1 MEFNAPLM
9 CAPALEEAIDRN
21 PLTLSPDTLLSDAI
35 FLMSNARGQSCLLD
49 QTLNPIQNEIG
60 KSESRS
66 SCVLVIKDS
75 TLLGI
80 FTERDIVRFTATGMN
95 FEAVTISEIMIQPV
109 ITLNQIHLQDI
120 FAALFL
126 FRRYRIRHLPIV
138 DEEGNLV
145 GVISP
150 ESIRQVLRPAN
161 LLKLRRV
168 ADVMNKEVV
177 KSSPITSVLNLAKL
191 MANSRVSCVVIT
203 EEDNHGRSIPV
214 GIVTERDIV
223 QFQSLALELSKIQAQ
238 DVMSTPLF
246 LLSPED
252 SLWTAHQQMQ
262 QRHVRRLVVSSNWGW
277 GLGIVTQTSLLKIF
291 DPVEM
296 YGIIDT
302 LQKTV
307 EQLEAQK
314 MTMLNQIDTD
324 TVTSF

>member
-1 MEFNAPLM
+1 MEFDAPLM
-9 CAPALEEAIDRN
+9 CAPALEDAIDSS
-21 PLTLSPDTLLSDAI
+21 PLTLPPDTLLIDAI
-35 FLMSNARGQSCLLD
+35 SLMSYTRGQSCKLD
-49 QTLNPIQNEIG
+49 ENLNPIKIENG
-60 KSESRS
+60 RSESRS
-66 SCVLVIKDS
+66 SCVLVMQDS
-75 TLLGI
+75 ALVGI
-80 FTERDIVRFTATGMN
+80 FTERDIVRFAATGMS
-95 FEAVTISEIMIQPV
+95 FDDVKISQVMIKPV
-109 ITLNQIHLQDI
+109 ITLNQAYLQDV

-138 DEEGNLV
+138 DEQEKLI

-168 ADVMNKEVV
+168 ADVMSKEVIS
-177 KSSPITSVLNLAKL
+177 SSPMTSVLELAKL
-191 MANSRVSCVVIT
+191 MANSKVSCVVIT
-203 EEDNHGRSIPV
+203 QQDSIGRANPV

-223 QFQSLALELSKIQAQ
+223 QFQSLGLELAKIQAQ

-246 LLSPED
+246 LLNPED
-252 SLWTAHQQMQ
+252 SLWKAHQQMQ
-262 QRHVRRLVVSSNWGW
+262 RRHVRRLVVSLNWGW

-296 YGIIDT
+296 YAIIDT

-314 MTMLNQIDTD
+314 LQSSTKKQM
-324 TVTSF
+324 

>member
-1 MEFNAPLM
+1 MEFDAPLM
-9 CAPALEEAIDRN
+9 CAPALEDAIDSS
-21 PLTLSPDTLLSDAI
+21 PLTLPPDTLLIDAI
-35 FLMSNARGQSCLLD
+35 SLMSYTRGQSCKLD
-49 QTLNPIQNEIG
+49 ENLNPIKIENG
-60 KSESRS
+60 RSESRS
-66 SCVLVIKDS
+66 SCVLVMQDS
-75 TLLGI
+75 ALVGI
-80 FTERDIVRFTATGMN
+80 FTERDIVRFAATGMS
-95 FEAVTISEIMIQPV
+95 FDDVKISQVMIKPV
-109 ITLNQIHLQDI
+109 ITLNQAYLQDV

-138 DEEGNLV
+138 DEQEKLI

-168 ADVMNKEVV
+168 ADVMSKEVIS
-177 KSSPITSVLNLAKL
+177 SSPMTSVLELAKL
-191 MANSRVSCVVIT
+191 MANSKVSCVVIT
-203 EEDNHGRSIPV
+203 QQDSIGRANPV

-223 QFQSLALELSKIQAQ
+223 QFQSLGLELAKIQAQ

-246 LLSPED
+246 LLNPED
-252 SLWTAHQQMQ
+252 SLWKAHQQMQ
-262 QRHVRRLVVSSNWGW
+262 RRHVRRLVVSLNWGW

-296 YGIIDT
+296 YAIIYT

-314 MTMLNQIDTD
+314 LQSSTKKQM
-324 TVTSF
+324 

>member
-1 MEFNAPLM
+1 MEFDAPLM
-9 CAPALEEAIDRN
+9 CAPALEDAIDSS
-21 PLTLSPDTLLSDAI
+21 PLTLPPDTLLIDAI
-35 FLMSNARGQSCLLD
+35 SLMSYTRGQSCKLD
-49 QTLNPIQNEIG
+49 ENLNPIKIENG
-60 KSESRS
+60 RSESRS
-66 SCVLVIKDS
+66 SCVLVMQDS
-75 TLLGI
+75 ALVGI
-80 FTERDIVRFTATGMN
+80 FTERDIVRFAATGMS
-95 FEAVTISEIMIQPV
+95 FDDVKISQVMIKPV
-109 ITLNQIHLQDI
+109 ITLNQTYLQDV

-138 DEEGNLV
+138 DEQEKLI

-168 ADVMNKEVV
+168 ADVMSKEVIS
-177 KSSPITSVLNLAKL
+177 SSPMTSVLELAKL
-191 MANSRVSCVVIT
+191 MANSKVSCVVIT
-203 EEDNHGRSIPV
+203 QQDSIGRANPV

-223 QFQSLALELSKIQAQ
+223 QFQSLGLELAKIQAQ

-246 LLSPED
+246 LLNPED
-252 SLWTAHQQMQ
+252 SLWKAHQQMQ
-262 QRHVRRLVVSSNWGW
+262 RRHVRRLVVSLNWGW

-296 YGIIDT
+296 YAIIDT

-314 MTMLNQIDTD
+314 WQSSIKKQM
-324 TVTSF
+324 